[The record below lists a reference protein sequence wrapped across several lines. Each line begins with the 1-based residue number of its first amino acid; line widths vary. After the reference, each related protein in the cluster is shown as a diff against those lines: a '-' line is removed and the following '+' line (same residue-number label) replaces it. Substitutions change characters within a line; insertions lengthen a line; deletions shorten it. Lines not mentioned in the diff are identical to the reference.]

1 MDRRLLK
8 RNYNEAL
15 AMSLLEILCSSRS
28 SCVLRLRRFI
38 VEVLRGFR
46 GLNP

>member
-15 AMSLLEILCSSRS
+15 AMRFLRNPLFFAFFVFFVCSLSSKVCGGNSYGR
-28 SCVLRLRRFI
+28 
-38 VEVLRGFR
+38 
-46 GLNP
+46 